1 MITQQ
6 SSLDPNVEI
15 ILPDGRVLSGPRNT
29 KLEEF
34 LKVLPEWD
42 AVPIVGAIVNA
53 ELRELTFPIAMDS
66 KVQPLNIADADG
78 ARIYRRSIT
87 FLLEAS
93 FEEIFPDVILTVDH
107 SVSSGGYYCEVTN
120 REPLSKRELAMLEA
134 RMHEL
139 VNADLPFDRQKVS
152 MSEAID
158 YFEKKGQRDKTRLL
172 KYRTKPY
179 LILYKLGD
187 HQDYHHGYMV
197 PTTGYLKW
205 FDLRQLGDGF
215 VLRFPR
221 RNKPT
226 ELPPLPESA
235 TLVRNFR
242 QYGDWLEKMGI
253 PNVGALNDAIADQ
266 KIREV
271 ILISEAL
278 HEQKISDIASEIM
291 ALKGKI
297 RVVLIAGPSSSGKT
311 TFSKRLSIQLLA
323 QGGDPFALELDNFF
337 VDRDKTP
344 VDENGE
350 YDFESIDAVNTD
362 LLNDSLKRL
371 IEGEEIRLPRYNFK
385 LGVSEPGELVK
396 LSSSQII
403 LLEGIHGLNPKL
415 LEDIPEEQSH
425 RLYVSCLTQLNL
437 DRYNRISTTD
447 TRLIR
452 RIIRDARERGY
463 SALQTIRRWE
473 SVRRGE
479 RKYIFPYQESAH
491 EIFNSAMAYELS
503 ALKPLVEPLLRQV
516 PFGTLEQ
523 IEAKRLLALL
533 EWFSPLEIDLI
544 PDNSILREFVGGS
557 ILSHFKL
564 WKME

>member
-6 SSLDPNVEI
+6 DSLSPEVEI
-15 ILPDGRVLSGPRNT
+15 LLADGRVFRGPRGT
-29 KLEEF
+29 RLEDF
-34 LKVLPEWD
+34 LKILPEWKV
-42 AVPIVGAIVNA
+42 VPIVGAIVNS
-53 ELRELTFPIAMDS
+53 ELRELTYPVNMDCT
-66 KVQPLNIADADG
+66 VQPTNISDADG

-87 FLLEAS
+87 FLLEAA
-93 FEEIFPDVILTVDH
+93 FEEIFPEILLTVDH

-120 REPLSKRELAMLEA
+120 RAPLTEKELHQLEERMRELVEA
-134 RMHEL
+134 
-139 VNADLPFDRQKVS
+139 NLPFERQQIS
-152 MSEAID
+152 MDEAME
-158 YFEKKGQRDKTRLL
+158 YFEQKGQTDKIRLI
-172 KYRTKPY
+172 KYRAKPY
-179 LILYKLGD
+179 LILYRLGH

-197 PTTGYLKW
+197 PSTGYLRW
-205 FDLRQLGDGF
+205 FDLRVLGDGF

-221 RNKPT
+221 RYEPT
-226 ELPPLPESA
+226 RIPPLPESA
-235 TLVRNFR
+235 TLVRSFR
-242 QYGDWLEKMGI
+242 QYGDWLERMGI
-253 PNVGALNDAIADQ
+253 PNVGALNDSIRDQ

-278 HEQKISDIASEIM
+278 HEQKISEIASEII

-311 TFSKRLSIQLLA
+311 TFSKRLAIQLLA

-344 VDENGE
+344 LDESGE
-350 YDFESIDAVNTD
+350 YDFESIDAVNTS
-362 LLNDSLKRL
+362 LLNDCLNRL
-371 IEGEEIRLPRYNFK
+371 IAGEEVKLPRYNFK
-385 LGVSEPGELVK
+385 SGLSEPGEVIR
-396 LSSSQII
+396 LSKDQII
-403 LLEGIHGLNPKL
+403 LLEGIHGLNPRL
-415 LEDIPEEQSH
+415 LEDFPEHKTH

-479 RKYIFPYQESAH
+479 RKYIFPYQENAH
-491 EIFNSAMAYELS
+491 EIFNSAMSYELA

-516 PFGTLEQ
+516 PHGTMEH

-533 EWFSPLEIDLI
+533 EWFVPLDTALI
-544 PDNSILREFVGGS
+544 PDNSLLREFIGGS
-557 ILSHFKL
+557 ILSDFKL